1 MQNPTK
7 IIIIEIPNG
16 VDAVDAVNVEAIPL
30 KNKFTWIISCTCFFF
45 KSMSGQG
52 EGSFG
57 QYKLDINEYK

>member
-30 KNKFTWIISCTCFFF
+30 KNKFPIAMAIPEPSAENKTV
-45 KSMSGQG
+45 
-52 EGSFG
+52 
-57 QYKLDINEYK
+57 L